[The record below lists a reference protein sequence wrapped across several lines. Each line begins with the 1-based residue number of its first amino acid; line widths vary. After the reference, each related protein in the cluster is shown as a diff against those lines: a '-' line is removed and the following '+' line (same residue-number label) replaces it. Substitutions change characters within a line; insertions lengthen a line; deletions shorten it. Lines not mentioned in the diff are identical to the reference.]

1 MIWPDWKMRDLRN
14 WVSLKAGIFSALSAR
29 EGRNVLGRL
38 TQAARFYDDG
48 FITAACCC
56 VCRDGFRGSCG

>member
-38 TQAARFYDDG
+38 TQAARF
-48 FITAACCC
+48 
-56 VCRDGFRGSCG
+56 V